1 MIRKFSSSSNMIRI
15 ALTCHLFANILIKV
29 NILHMPQ
36 DLANS
41 RLSKSKLYRQISKF
55 NFRQ

>member
-41 RLSKSKLYRQISKF
+41 RPSKSKLC
-55 NFRQ
+55 